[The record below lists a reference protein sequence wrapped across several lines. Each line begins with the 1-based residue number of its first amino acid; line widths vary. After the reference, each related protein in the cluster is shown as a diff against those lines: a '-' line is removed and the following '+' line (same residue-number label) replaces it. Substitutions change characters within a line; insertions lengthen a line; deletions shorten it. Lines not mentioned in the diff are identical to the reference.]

1 MTESSLAS
9 CERARTVCFKSVRR
23 GVARQAA
30 AATTVQPPVI
40 VAVAPR
46 RAVAILRG
54 SRRLRAGL
62 LAHKVNIVQI
72 VVVVVAAS
80 RQPLVQL
87 GLALQRAAAR
97 LQLAV
102 GRLRASGTRCVSAG
116 CAGAA
121 APAVH
126 ARKLCLV
133 LAETW
138 RCAAAFSGAVRQAL
152 ASQTPGN
159 SGCSACMC

>member
-9 CERARTVCFKSVRR
+9 CDRARTVCFKSVRR

-62 LAHKVNIVQI
+62 LAHKVNVVQI
-72 VVVVVAAS
+72 VVVVVAAG

-87 GLALQRAAAR
+87 GLALQRASAC
-97 LQLAV
+97 LQLAI
-102 GRLRASGTRCVSAG
+102 GRLHVGGTRCVSAG
-116 CAGAA
+116 RAGAA
-121 APAVH
+121 RPAVH

-138 RCAAAFSGAVRQAL
+138 RCAAAFSAAVRQAL
-152 ASQTPGN
+152 ASQTLDS